1 MPETLRGARRGIA
14 RPVPAR
20 AEVSLRSTPGGL
32 VGRDSS
38 ELIELGLGKSRVA
51 FMRSAT
57 TVPDSPSHALTI
69 SQTVM

>member
-1 MPETLRGARRGIA
+1 
-14 RPVPAR
+14 
-20 AEVSLRSTPGGL
+20 L

-38 ELIELGLGKSRVA
+38 ELIELGLGESRVA